1 MLPCSIIDSSNP
13 PVKQNNII
21 RHLFLCQ
28 ADTCRACFNGQSNY
42 TLLKYPAV
50 ISGNKNALRDSCKYT
65 FIQRSERN
73 SILLDFI
80 IFWKS
85 INKQLSWAVHERN
98 AILCLFKNGILC
110 QAWKSRETAQIKWT
124 NLLFS

>member
-28 ADTCRACFNGQSNY
+28 ADTCRACFNVQSNY
-42 TLLKYPAV
+42 ILLKYPAV

-85 INKQLSWAVHERN
+85 INKTVVVGSA
-98 AILCLFKNGILC
+98 
-110 QAWKSRETAQIKWT
+110 REECHFMPFQKWY
-124 NLLFS
+124 LMFW